1 MIARNAP
8 KVIACAAIKNI
19 KTGLIIC
26 GVRHGD
32 CLNFAVKTGIDDCPS
47 SETWECGFCDQDRN
61 FLNRIEAW
69 KVADAAGQIRRPTG
83 FERDFNSQRTP
94 NIGDEGMLF
103 SENLY

>member
-1 MIARNAP
+1 MLTTNAP

-32 CLNFAVKTGIDDCPS
+32 CLNFAMGTGIDPCPGKA
-47 SETWECGFCDQDRN
+47 WECGFCDQDRN
-61 FLNRIEAW
+61 FLSRKEAW